1 MSVRYLVVV
10 GKNDERADG
19 PEDADVVFSV
29 PYTVA
34 SDNDF
39 DATVAFM
46 RGKLKAVGNTGQI
59 FELLKSGDAAAALS
73 RLASQP

>member
-10 GKNDERADG
+10 GKNDERAEG
-19 PEDADVVFSV
+19 PEDAGIVFSV
-29 PYTVA
+29 PYAVA

-39 DATVAFM
+39 DATIEFM
-46 RGKLKAVGNTGQI
+46 RGKLKAVGDTGKI